1 MSTVLEQKPGGA
13 ANMADMSTKLAFSK
27 KLQSVTN
34 RIHSTTNIDEI
45 MLDVTRDICQLFDA
59 DRLTVYVMSEDAQS
73 IISKIKSGLNSFK
86 DIKLPL
92 SESSIAGY
100 CALNKRFMN
109 IKDVYDDAELKSYSP
124 NLAFLKAVDQRTGY
138 RTKQMM
144 VNSFSVQHHHKHL

>member
-1 MSTVLEQKPGGA
+1 MSAVLDQKPGA
-13 ANMADMSTKLAFSK
+13 SVNIADMSTKLAFSK
-27 KLQSVTN
+27 KLQAVTN

-45 MLDVTRDICQLFDA
+45 MLDVTRDICTLFDA
-59 DRLTVYVMSEDAQS
+59 DRLTIYTMSEDGQS
-73 IISKIKSGLNSFK
+73 IISKVKSGLNSFK

-109 IKDVYDDAELKSYSP
+109 VKDVYDDAELRSYSP

-138 RTKQMM
+138 RTKHMM
-144 VNSFSVQHHHKHL
+144 VAPILASEG